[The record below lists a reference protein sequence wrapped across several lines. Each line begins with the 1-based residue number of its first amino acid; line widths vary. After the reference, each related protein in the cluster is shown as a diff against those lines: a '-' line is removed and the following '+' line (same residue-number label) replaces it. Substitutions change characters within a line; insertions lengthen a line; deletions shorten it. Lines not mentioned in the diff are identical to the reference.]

1 LAGTAAVIFVL
12 SSPVQSLPIANVYG
26 RFVFGDVP
34 APGAIL
40 AAAWLM
46 PAALWCAD
54 VEDAMADIFL
64 SYAKEDRTRAQT
76 IAAVIESCGWSVFW
90 DRKITAGQ
98 DWRQIVQSELDSA
111 GVVVVLWSHA
121 SAASTWVHEEAERGR
136 TRLVSVLIDDAKLPL
151 GFTSLQAIDL
161 IGWQGGRVEDVG
173 KLINAIAEVLR
184 RPPLQRPRIPKSP
197 KQKLAMAAV
206 AGLVML
212 LAASVFIYRSFTT
225 PSPIM
230 NQEIVL
236 DTSMG
241 MKDDFEGKPSKLVA
255 AVEALHKRIFPRED
269 NLALRTFGG
278 TCNQDDESRLLVRF
292 GTNRRGRIESAS
304 SGLVPR
310 GEPTLASAVISAL
323 TDVQPLPHT
332 RRIVVLTGHADVCS
346 EEAIREIKQRFE
358 AQPKASGKT
367 AVELEMRFIGL
378 AVSAKD
384 TARIQQISDTVGGQA
399 YFVSTVAELNDVLQY
414 VLEFEPAVAHV
425 RRVWSIVDEV
435 GKSMTGVA
443 QNMNEGKTAE
453 ATAILDSGQALYA
466 NMRPS
471 FDSLAGLQPSV
482 NFQRFYKLAAENR
495 SLQDE
500 GFAAGRAWIRG
511 GALSKDTQ
519 SPGYESAVKKWNELV
534 GKWNEIV
541 GKYNA
546 NINEMNALT
555 NEIVNQMRRK
565 G

>member
-1 LAGTAAVIFVL
+1 
-12 SSPVQSLPIANVYG
+12 
-26 RFVFGDVP
+26 
-34 APGAIL
+34 
-40 AAAWLM
+40 M
-46 PAALWCAD
+46 AD
-54 VEDAMADIFL
+54 VFL
-64 SYAKEDRTRAQT
+64 SYAKEDRSRAQT
-76 IAAVIESCGWSVFW
+76 IAAVLESCGWSVFW

-98 DWRQIVQSELDSA
+98 DWRQILQSQLDSA

-121 SAASTWVHEEAERGR
+121 SVASTWVHEEAERGR
-136 TRLVSVLIDDAKLPL
+136 TRLVPVLIDDATLPI
-151 GFTSLQAIDL
+151 GFSSLQGIDL
-161 IGWQGGRVEDVG
+161 IGWQGGRSDDVA

-184 RPPLQRPRIPKSP
+184 RPPSQPPRIPKSP
-197 KQKLAMAAV
+197 RQKLAMAAA

-212 LAASVFIYRSFTT
+212 LVASVLIYRSFTT

-241 MKDDFEGKPSKLVA
+241 MKDDFDGKPSKLLA
-255 AVEALHKRIFPRED
+255 AVEALHKRILPRED

-278 TCNQDDESRLLVRF
+278 ACNQDDESRLLVGF
-292 GTNRRGRIESAS
+292 GTNRRGRIENAS

-310 GEPTLASAVISAL
+310 GQPTLASAVISAL

-358 AQPKASGKT
+358 AQPKPTGQT
-367 AVELEMRFIGL
+367 PVELEMRFIGL
-378 AVSAKD
+378 AVPAKD
-384 TARIQQISDTVGGQA
+384 TPRIQQISDAVGGQA
-399 YFVSTVAELNDVLQY
+399 YFVNTVAELNDVLQY

-425 RRVWSIVDEV
+425 RRVWNIVDEV

-453 ATAILDSGQALYA
+453 ATAILDSGEALYA

-471 FDSLAGLQPSV
+471 FDALAGLQPSES
-482 NFQRFYKLAAENR
+482 FQRFYKLAAENR

-511 GALSKDTQ
+511 GALSKDRK
-519 SPGYESAVKKWNELV
+519 SPGYEADVKRWNELV

-546 NINEMNALT
+546 NINEMNKLT
-555 NEIVNQMRRK
+555 NEIVNERRRK
-565 G
+565 T